1 MRVIR
6 ILAVL
11 AVAATFGLAT
21 GCGGGDDDEDTVAT
35 EATTNEEA
43 AAGGGGATEIS
54 MTEYAFDPADV
65 TVSKG
70 DTITVTNDGQLPHNY
85 TVMEGDGSGAK
96 KLPPDLRDLALGTGD
111 VDPGSSGE
119 YEVGD
124 MELGEYKVVCTIP
137 GHAEQGMGGT
147 LTVRKG

>member
-1 MRVIR
+1 MHVLR

-11 AVAATFGLAT
+11 AIAATFGLAA
-21 GCGGGDDDEDTVAT
+21 GCGDDDDEDTAAS
-35 EATTNEEA
+35 EATTTEEA
-43 AAGGGGATEIS
+43 AAGGGGAIEVG
-54 MTEYAFDPADV
+54 MTEYAFDPADL

-85 TVMEGDGSGAK
+85 TVPTRDESAGAE
-96 KLPPDLRDLALGTGD
+96 LPPDLRDLALGTGD

-124 MELGEYKVVCTIP
+124 MALGEYKVICTIP
-137 GHAEQGMGGT
+137 GHAEKGMKGT
-147 LTVRKG
+147 LTVE